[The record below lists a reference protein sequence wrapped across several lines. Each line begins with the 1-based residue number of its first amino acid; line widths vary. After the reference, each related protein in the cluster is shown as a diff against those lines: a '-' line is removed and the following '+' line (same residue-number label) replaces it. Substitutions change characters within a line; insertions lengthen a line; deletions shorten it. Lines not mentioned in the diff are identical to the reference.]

1 MIPCSPLFKV
11 QFQKINTSPMEYRSV
26 EIPRGGEGGV
36 AKNSKGE
43 GSGKAKVLRE
53 KKGANLEFP
62 EG

>member
-1 MIPCSPLFKV
+1 M